1 MTESLS
7 EIVASKLK
15 QIKSEQSLYEAQV
28 KENIDKLK
36 AEKDQILQAI
46 EAKKTSL
53 EERMEHINL
62 ESEID
67 KIKGQILQLA
77 PKKFAKIDSEMLS
90 EVPKIPPLPDNPDVM
105 GAIKSALKL
114 SEPPEILQI
123 TPLPELPKDKQKSWV
138 RKWSSPSSGVLEQ
151 QAKKALQDEMDKLK
165 QAKDV
170 VNKALDD
177 MKSKNEENANTKL
190 AKLTVDMFDEF
201 ELQYQSSKNGLS
213 QSSDIIRKN
222 VGGK

>member
-1 MTESLS
+1 
-7 EIVASKLK
+7 
-15 QIKSEQSLYEAQV
+15 
-28 KENIDKLK
+28 
-36 AEKDQILQAI
+36 
-46 EAKKTSL
+46 
-53 EERMEHINL
+53 
-62 ESEID
+62 
-67 KIKGQILQLA
+67 
-77 PKKFAKIDSEMLS
+77 
-90 EVPKIPPLPDNPDVM
+90 
-105 GAIKSALKL
+105 
-114 SEPPEILQI
+114 
-123 TPLPELPKDKQKSWV
+123 
-138 RKWSSPSSGVLEQ
+138 
-151 QAKKALQDEMDKLK
+151 MDKLK

>member
-15 QIKSEQSLYEAQV
+15 QIKSEQSTYEAQV

-77 PKKFAKIDSEMLS
+77 PKKFAQIDSAMLS
-90 EVPKIPPLPDNPDVM
+90 EVPKLPPMPDIPDVM
-105 GAIKSALKL
+105 GMIKSVLKL
-114 SEPPEILQI
+114 SEPPEILKI
-123 TPLPELPKDKQKSWV
+123 TPIPELPKEKQK
-138 RKWSSPSSGVLEQ
+138 
-151 QAKKALQDEMDKLK
+151 
-165 QAKDV
+165 
-170 VNKALDD
+170 N
-177 MKSKNEENANTKL
+177 
-190 AKLTVDMFDEF
+190 
-201 ELQYQSSKNGLS
+201 
-213 QSSDIIRKN
+213 
-222 VGGK
+222 